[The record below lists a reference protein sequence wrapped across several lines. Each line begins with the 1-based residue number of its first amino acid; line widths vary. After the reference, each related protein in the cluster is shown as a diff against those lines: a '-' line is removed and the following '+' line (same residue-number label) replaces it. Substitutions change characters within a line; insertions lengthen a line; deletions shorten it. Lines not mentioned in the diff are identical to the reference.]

1 MQTNLDY
8 VKKEIAAGRYLLGA
22 SVKGPKGSRS
32 WTPIGEL
39 PSQIALLS
47 KRVDRI
53 MRQQRS
59 VDFLTCISSDF
70 QQMGVLYVLPQQT
83 DGVAVV
89 SAKSKGSGNL
99 LNGLRALVDEQL
111 VDAARKVQSVI
122 SEFRSAKHPSVEQVS
137 EELNSAINPAI
148 AEQMLQQVRMDP
160 ADMKLTDDL
169 IELGGQKDHIPEAVM
184 ASGLTIV
191 EFIPTRGI
199 DEKKSTARVE
209 VVEWSDAPAFL
220 TQTAEAS
227 FFLETCN
234 DMQAVKALEAAQLH
248 HKTVKCEVRAGRNV
262 SSGRTSL
269 TITRVLNLDELARPV
284 ESVQQLLFGT

>member
-8 VKKEIAAGRYLLGA
+8 VKKEIAAGRYVLGA
-22 SVKGPKGSRS
+22 SVKGPAGSRA

-39 PSQIALLS
+39 PGQIALLS

-70 QQMGVLYVLPQQT
+70 QQMGVLYVLPQQS
-83 DGVAVV
+83 DGVAAV

-111 VDAARKVQSVI
+111 VDAARKVQAVI
-122 SEFRSAKHPSVEQVS
+122 NEFRSAKHPSIEQVS
-137 EELNSAINPAI
+137 DELQSAINPAI

-160 ADMKLTDDL
+160 AAIKLTVDQ
-169 IELGGQKDHIPEAVM
+169 IELGGQKDHIPESVV

-209 VVEWSDAPAFL
+209 IVGWANAPVFL
-220 TQTAEAS
+220 TRLDEAS

-248 HKTVKCEVRAGRNV
+248 HKAVKCEVRAERNV

-269 TITRVLNLDELARPV
+269 TITRVLNLDELAKHT
-284 ESVQQLLFGT
+284 ESVQQLLFGV